1 MAKSMSDRTSGD
13 RILIDTVFV
22 VALIN
27 IRDQYHSQA
36 IQWSQQIEGANIL
49 VTDAVLLEV
58 GNQLA
63 RSHRAEAAQ
72 IIEDFLTSSET
83 EVVHLTPGLFVEA
96 LAMYKNFRDKTWSLV
111 DCISFVVMKRSG
123 IEKALTADHHF
134 TQAGFQALMSD
145 GTGS

>member
-1 MAKSMSDRTSGD
+1 MSDRTSGD
-13 RILIDTVFV
+13 RIFIDTVFV

-27 IRDQYHSQA
+27 IHDQYHEQA
-36 IQWSQQIEGANIL
+36 IEWSQQIEGERIL

-63 RSHRAEAAQ
+63 RSHRTEAVQ

-96 LAMYKNFRDKTWSLV
+96 LAMYKTFRDKTWSLV
-111 DCISFVVMKRSG
+111 DCISFMVMKRFG
-123 IEKALTADHHF
+123 IDIELMADHHF
-134 TQAGFQALMSD
+134 AQAGFQALMSR
-145 GTGS
+145 